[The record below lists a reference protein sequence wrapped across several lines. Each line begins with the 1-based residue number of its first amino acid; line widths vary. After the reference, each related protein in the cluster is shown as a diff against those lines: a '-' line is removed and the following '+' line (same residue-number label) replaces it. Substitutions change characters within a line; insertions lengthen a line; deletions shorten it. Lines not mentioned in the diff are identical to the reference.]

1 MFVKYI
7 ILPLWPPLSLSGRH
21 IGRHG
26 RCMFCPDRP
35 RETAADLTFPSFS
48 CSCQRHTVEK
58 TNPHHFLCHCWGA
71 RPLHICRYP
80 NIWRVELES
89 RKGGKRRLLMCY
101 YNSLISPCAAFIK
114 RSFLPRKRVGFA
126 PPRKNCKNPRGGV
139 FRPQNGVE
147 AVRITFCAFMCWPS
161 PLTKDTLE
169 NSLSGNQLIYMLFCP
184 APWIFS
190 LAQPRGTNAPPRTS
204 LKSCIDKS
212 IQQQGGE
219 KWYSSQ
225 FYVNGMLGKTK
236 F

>member
-1 MFVKYI
+1 MADVCFAPTVPGKPPRISPFLVSLALVSGTQWRKPILIIFFV
-7 ILPLWPPLSLSGRH
+7 ILEAVTH
-21 IGRHG
+21 
-26 RCMFCPDRP
+26 
-35 RETAADLTFPSFS
+35 
-48 CSCQRHTVEK
+48 
-58 TNPHHFLCHCWGA
+58 
-71 RPLHICRYP
+71 RYP

-101 YNSLISPCAAFIK
+101 YNSLISPCGAFIK

-184 APWIFS
+184 ALPLGFS
-190 LAQPRGTNAPPRTS
+190 PLPNPVGQ
-204 LKSCIDKS
+204 
-212 IQQQGGE
+212 
-219 KWYSSQ
+219 
-225 FYVNGMLGKTK
+225 MLRPVHLWKVV
-236 F
+236 